1 MYPIPGAFF
10 LFKGERYKILK
21 AEVATGIGK
30 LGEVIS
36 DYLEI
41 ACGDK
46 QSIKIK
52 EIQRQGKKPQNIG
65 EFMLGSQIKKGIII

>member
-1 MYPIPGAFF
+1 MPGAYFIYR
-10 LFKGERYKILK
+10 GERYKILK
-21 AEVATGIGK
+21 AEIGSGIGK

-41 ACGDK
+41 ACGDN

-52 EIQRQGKKPQNIG
+52 EIQRQGKKPQSIG
-65 EFMLGSQIKKGIII
+65 EFILGSQIKKGIIV